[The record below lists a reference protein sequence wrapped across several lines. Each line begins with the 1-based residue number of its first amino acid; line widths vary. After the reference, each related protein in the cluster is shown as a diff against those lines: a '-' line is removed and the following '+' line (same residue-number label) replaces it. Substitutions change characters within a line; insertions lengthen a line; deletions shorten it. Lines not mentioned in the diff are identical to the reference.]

1 MSIASYL
8 AFRWLDEGWEK
19 GEKRLRCSA
28 FRTRIRPLSNLR
40 GRAER
45 CVTTLVRTRATTA
58 SRTWRTQPLSAGT
71 LVYRVLVGTER
82 SPGTRDDGNELRP

>member
-1 MSIASYL
+1 VSIASYL
-8 AFRWLDEGWEK
+8 AFRSLDEGWEK

-45 CVTTLVRTRATTA
+45 CV
-58 SRTWRTQPLSAGT
+58 
-71 LVYRVLVGTER
+71 
-82 SPGTRDDGNELRP
+82 